1 MGISVCPND
10 FITVEAGTFG
20 VIPPGRVGLSVI
32 PANYNCEYNFL
43 ILAGWALHFSISTH
57 YDQLLGDEIS
67 FTDSLGEVHVLP
79 TPNQHIDEWSGAD
92 NAVLYIRTN
101 SNQSQMFA
109 IYEFVDV
116 KKKYQHVMIP
126 TGEYFSLGH
135 MTNQYYTFYSKA
147 RDKVAL
153 NLAVKNTQDYDS
165 LLEFLFVYD
174 GGDVKNSKMISR
186 LSTFLRKHKT
196 STSHNLTIV
205 NFWDVKSP
213 SYLIGNDLSRNYLFK
228 YCVFKS
234 RIQLRRSDVPQKISK
249 FSKYKAIL
257 TSRNQQTT
265 GELFDASEQGAAYTW
280 ICSDCKHFYW
290 TVLKLHKSKTTGS
303 KAYIELRSLS
313 PTYNTSTLLNYSIS
327 PVLNLHFPQLI
338 PSRMFTMIN
347 HYSRI
352 GVMLDTSNSSE
363 FQQTNTFFF
372 STRFRSY
379 HGKVA
384 DTIQW
389 KKGNHFLAQSV
400 GPYVVAGVF
409 ILFWQVGCFCCPLEL
424 HSLVNDNQ
432 KFVFGVNVRDIRIAS
447 SGESL
452 TIKTGPS
459 ASENNSSFQ
468 EL

>member
-147 RDKVAL
+147 RDKV
-153 NLAVKNTQDYDS
+153 
-165 LLEFLFVYD
+165 
-174 GGDVKNSKMISR
+174 
-186 LSTFLRKHKT
+186 
-196 STSHNLTIV
+196 
-205 NFWDVKSP
+205 
-213 SYLIGNDLSRNYLFK
+213 YLFCSFGNEK
-228 YCVFKS
+228 MVSYCSKFVGILGKHFITS
-234 RIQLRRSDVPQKISK
+234 EISK

-352 GVMLDTSNSSE
+352 GVMLDTSNSKATTE
-363 FQQTNTFFF
+363 KWLTPYNGRRGTIF
-372 STRFRSY
+372 SPSLWDPMSSPAFSFCF
-379 HGKVA
+379 GK
-384 DTIQW
+384 
-389 KKGNHFLAQSV
+389 S
-400 GPYVVAGVF
+400 GVF
-409 ILFWQVGCFCCPLEL
+409 VVLLNCIV
-424 HSLVNDNQ
+424 
-432 KFVFGVNVRDIRIAS
+432 
-447 SGESL
+447 
-452 TIKTGPS
+452 
-459 ASENNSSFQ
+459 
-468 EL
+468 